1 MRKML
6 SFGIAA
12 TLTAVAISAWGTAVT
27 RSQKHPE
34 TATVGIDVFML
45 MMNSTNLPVQQYDA
59 F

>member
-12 TLTAVAISAWGTAVT
+12 MLTVVAITAWATATIRSQNEPETTAVAINAFA
-27 RSQKHPE
+27 
-34 TATVGIDVFML
+34 L
-45 MMNSTNLPVQQYDA
+45 MTNAADLPVQQYDA

>member
-1 MRKML
+1 MRKIL

-12 TLTAVAISAWGTAVT
+12 ALTAVAVTAWATAVT
-27 RSQKHPE
+27 RSQKYPE

-45 MMNSTNLPVQQYDA
+45 MTKSTNLQVQQYDA

>member
-1 MRKML
+1 MRKIL

-12 TLTAVAISAWGTAVT
+12 ALTAVAVTAWATVVT
-27 RSQKHPE
+27 RSPKHPE

-45 MMNSTNLPVQQYDA
+45 TTKSTNLQVQQYDA

>member
-1 MRKML
+1 MRKIL

-12 TLTAVAISAWGTAVT
+12 ALTAVAITAWATVVT
-27 RSQKHPE
+27 QSQKHPE

-45 MMNSTNLPVQQYDA
+45 MTKSTNLQVQQYDA

>member
-1 MRKML
+1 MRKIL
-6 SFGIAA
+6 SLGIAA
-12 TLTAVAISAWGTAVT
+12 ALTAVAITAWATVVT

-45 MMNSTNLPVQQYDA
+45 MTKSTNLQVQQYDA